1 MTRPQIH
8 PIFDEA
14 TATITYV
21 VFDQRQ
27 GRAAIID
34 PVLDYQP
41 NSATT
46 STQSADAVVAIIT
59 NYQLTVDWILETHAH
74 ADHFSAAHYL
84 KEKVGGRIA
93 IGKRISEVQ
102 KAFKNLFNLEP
113 EFATDGSQFDHLFSE
128 NEEFN
133 IGSLTARALFVPGH
147 TPADIAYQID
157 DAIFVGD
164 TLFMPDVGTARCDF
178 PGGDAHILYQSIKKI
193 LAFPETTRLF
203 MCHDY
208 PPSERGMQSVATVA
222 EQRANNIHVND
233 TISEDDFVRR
243 RTARDATLSMPNLI
257 LPSIQINIRAGQL
270 PDPES
275 NGIVYLKIPL
285 NAV

>member
-1 MTRPQIH
+1 MSYPQIH
-8 PIFDEA
+8 PIFDET

-41 NSATT
+41 NSART
-46 STQSADAVVAIIT
+46 STQSADAVLALIAQ
-59 NYQLTVDWILETHAH
+59 YQLTVDWILETHAH
-74 ADHFSAAHYL
+74 ADHVSAAHYL
-84 KEKVGGRIA
+84 KEKVGGKIA
-93 IGKRISEVQ
+93 IGKHISEVQ
-102 KAFKNLFNLEP
+102 EVFKSLFNLEP

-133 IGSLTARALFVPGH
+133 IGSLTAKALFVPGH
-147 TPADIAYQID
+147 TPADIAYQIG

-178 PGGDAHILYQSIKKI
+178 PGGDARMLYQSIKKI
-193 LAFPETTRLF
+193 LAFPAQTRLF

-208 PPSERGMQSVATVA
+208 PASGRDMQYVATVA
-222 EQRANNIHVND
+222 EQRATNIHVRD
-233 TISEDDFVRR
+233 AISESDFVRR
-243 RTARDATLSMPNLI
+243 RKARDATLSMPNLI

-275 NGIVYLKIPL
+275 NGVVYLKIPL